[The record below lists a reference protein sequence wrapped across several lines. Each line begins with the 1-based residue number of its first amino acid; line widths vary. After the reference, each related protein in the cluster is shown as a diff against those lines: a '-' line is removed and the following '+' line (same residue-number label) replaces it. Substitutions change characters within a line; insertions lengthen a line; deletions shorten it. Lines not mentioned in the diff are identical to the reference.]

1 MAVPMPGGPGYVS
14 DGGLETDLI
23 YHYGFDLPEF
33 AAFPLVE
40 RKQGRSALARYFAKV
55 IDIARR
61 AGANAMFE
69 APTWRANPDWAAKL
83 GYDATA
89 LDASNRAAISLL
101 RRVADEAN
109 GVSDVAVAGVI
120 GPRGDGYVAG
130 ERADVDEAAGYH
142 RAQLESF
149 AAAGADFAF
158 ACTLTGPDEGAGI
171 VQAANDV
178 GIAVAISFTVETD
191 GRLPDGSSLRAAIE
205 QVDAV
210 GDVAFFGVNCAHPSH
225 IQSAIEPG
233 DWLGRIGSVLPN
245 ASTKSHAELDEATE
259 LDEGDPAALAV
270 DMRALRDELRAV
282 SVMGGCCGTDARHVA
297 AMWGVSSAD

>member
-40 RKQGRSALARYFAKV
+40 QDRGRAALARYFAKV
-55 IDIARR
+55 ADIARR

-83 GYDATA
+83 GYDTKA

-101 RRVADEAN
+101 RRFADEAD
-109 GVSDVAVAGVI
+109 GVSDVAVAGVV

-149 AAAGADFAF
+149 AAARADLAF

-171 VQAANDV
+171 VQAANEV
-178 GIAVAISFTVETD
+178 GIPVAISFTVETD
-191 GRLPDGSSLRAAIE
+191 GRLPDGTSLRAAID

-210 GDVAFFGVNCAHPSH
+210 GEVAFFGVNCAHPSH
-225 IQSAIEPG
+225 IQPAIEPG
-233 DWLGRIGSVLPN
+233 DWLERIGSVLPN
-245 ASTKSHAELDEATE
+245 ASAKTHAELDEAAE
-259 LDEGDPAALAV
+259 LDEGDPVALAV
-270 DMRALRDELRAV
+270 DTRALRDELRAV

-297 AMWGVSSAD
+297 AMWGVSTSD

>member
-40 RKQGRSALARYFAKV
+40 REQGRSALARYFARV

-158 ACTLTGPDEGAGI
+158 ACTLTGPDEGEGI